1 MPHNAGAVR
10 GEPPRETRELDYM
23 NLGDWLWAMLAFFF
37 WVMAFWIFLS
47 CFMDLF
53 RRDDLG
59 GGMKAVWVLILF
71 ILPFLGCLI
80 YMITRPKVTMT
91 DVKSITA
98 AEAAGKAVA
107 QVSTADEL
115 TKLAQLRDAGVVSAP
130 EYEKLKAKLLA

>member
-1 MPHNAGAVR
+1 
-10 GEPPRETRELDYM
+10 M

-59 GGMKAVWVLILF
+59 GGAKALWVLGLF
-71 ILPFLGCLI
+71 ILPFIGCLI
-80 YMITRPKVTMT
+80 YLITRPKVTMT

-98 AEAAGKAVA
+98 AEAATKAVS